1 MQDLMLSNRMSGIQ
15 EEFASLSEKQRKI
28 IELAYFEGLELK
40 EIAQKT
46 GESVV
51 NVRNF
56 YYRGVRKLRD
66 SIKRKAEATA

>member
-1 MQDLMLSNRMSGIQ
+1 MLTNRMSGIQ
-15 EEFASLSEKQRKI
+15 EGLASLSDKQRRI

-56 YYRGVRKLRD
+56 YYRALRKLRD